1 MKSKEVLTF
10 LFLSCVC
17 YTSSYKI
24 LGIFPFAAPSHYFL
38 GNELMKG
45 LARAGH
51 ESTILTV
58 FEEKKPPNDNYKQI
72 FMEGFYDQQIQLF
85 GHLAN
90 MSRKDGQQF
99 FTNPVKAM
107 LGFFKILNE
116 ITELTLN
123 HTKTQ
128 QLLQDKPKYDVVIVT
143 QFNFEALKGIAP
155 HLGAHLVVFNNHGAG
170 SWVNHLVGNP
180 SLPSYAAELILGF
193 SGQMDFKQRLINTLF
208 SIAQYVNLNVFL
220 YPRHSEL
227 MHKYIS
233 KDIDF
238 YKVIYNTSLVLLNSH
253 ISLAKSGALVP
264 CMRDIGG
271 FHVQPPK
278 KLPEDL
284 QKYLDDAKDGVIYFS
299 MGSNVKSSTLPL
311 ETRQALMKA
320 FSKRKEKV
328 LWKFEDDNMPGKPA
342 NVKIQKWLPQ
352 SDLLAHPNIKLF
364 ITHGGFLSTI
374 ETVYHRVPTVAIPV
388 LGDQL
393 KNARQSESDG
403 YTKVIEMQEL
413 TEELLSSTIEEVI
426 SNKKYR
432 DNVKTRSKIFHDRQ
446 VKPMND
452 AVYWIEYI
460 VKHNGANH
468 LRVNYLDMAWYQ
480 YYLVDVFVVV
490 FSVIFI
496 VLFLVKKTVCF
507 ILGKLCKK
515 SNKKVSNKVKEQ

>member
-1 MKSKEVLTF
+1 MKSKEVLTL

-17 YTSSYKI
+17 CTSSYKI
-24 LGIFPFAAPSHYFL
+24 LGIFPVASPSHHFL

-51 ESTILTV
+51 ESTILTI

-72 FMEGFYDQQIQLF
+72 IMERLYDQQMQLF
-85 GHLAN
+85 GHMTN
-90 MSRKDGQQF
+90 MSQKESQQF
-99 FTNPVKAM
+99 FKNPVKAM
-107 LGFFKILNE
+107 LDFLEIMNQ

-128 QLLQDKPKYDVVIVT
+128 QLLQEKPKYDAVIVS
-143 QFNFEALKGIAP
+143 QFNLEAAKAIAP
-155 HLGAHLVVFNNHGAG
+155 HLGAHLVVFNNHPAG
-170 SWVNHLVGNP
+170 SCLNHLVGNP
-180 SLPSYAAELILGF
+180 SLPSYAAELTLGF

-208 SIAQYVNLNVFL
+208 SMAQYVYTHIYQ
-220 YPRHSEL
+220 YPQHSAL
-227 MHKYIS
+227 VHKYIS

-238 YKVIYNTSLVLLNSH
+238 YNVIYNTSLVLLNSH
-253 ISLAKSGALVP
+253 ISLVKSSALVP

-271 FHVQPPK
+271 FHVQQPK

-374 ETVYHRVPTVAIPV
+374 ETVYHGVPTVAIPV

-446 VKPMND
+446 VKPMDD

-480 YYLVDVFVVV
+480 YYLVDVFVVL

-496 VLFLVKKTVCF
+496 ALFLIKKTVCF
-507 ILGKLCKK
+507 ILGRLCKK
-515 SNKKVSNKVKEQ
+515 SDKKVSNKVKKQ

>member
-1 MKSKEVLTF
+1 MKSTEVLTF

-17 YTSSYKI
+17 CTSGYKI

-51 ESTILTV
+51 EATILTV

-72 FMEGFYDQQIQLF
+72 FMDGFYDQQMQLF
-85 GHLAN
+85 GHLTN
-90 MSRKDGQQF
+90 MSQTDNRQF
-99 FTNPVKAM
+99 FKNPLKAM
-107 LGFFKILNE
+107 FGFFEILHQ
-116 ITELTLN
+116 ITEQTLN

-128 QLLQDKPKYDVVIVT
+128 QLLQAKPKYDVVIVT
-143 QFNFEALKGIAP
+143 QFNFEAVKAIAP
-155 HLGAHLVVFNNHGAG
+155 YLGAHLVVFNNHGAG

-193 SGQMDFKQRLINTLF
+193 TGQMDFKQRVINTMF
-208 SIAQYVNLNVFL
+208 SIMQYGYFQIFQ

-227 MHKYIS
+227 VHKYLS
-233 KDIDF
+233 KDIDI
-238 YKVIYNTSLVLLNSH
+238 YKVVYNSSLVLLNSH
-253 ISLAKSGALVP
+253 ISLTKSSALVP

-311 ETRQALMKA
+311 EIRQALMKA

-342 NVKIQKWLPQ
+342 NVKIEKWLPQ

-374 ETVYHRVPTVAIPV
+374 ETVYHGVPTVAIPV
-388 LGDQL
+388 IADQM

-403 YTKVIEMQEL
+403 YTKVIELQQL

-426 SNKKYR
+426 SNRKYR

-446 VKPMND
+446 VKPMDD

-468 LRVNYLDMAWYQ
+468 LKVNYLNMPWYQ

-490 FSVIFI
+490 FSVIFL
-496 VLFLVKKTVCF
+496 VLFVIKKTVCF
-507 ILGKLCKK
+507 MLRKLCKK
-515 SNKKVSNKVKEQ
+515 SDKMKVKKQ